1 MQTHFLI
8 WWCLCCV
15 HATNDKRQP
24 ANDTSYM
31 VLWVPERLAT
41 QSYTSAKDVHMTTS
55 ILLKNI
61 QTFCTFLCLAWIT
74 CSSVWLVHLYPP
86 HRDLI
91 FRIYKSKPSASIHY
105 IRRYIYIILL
115 MIEIVWTWTWWWQRE
130 RDNYH
135 HLPYIHRHKCR
146 SQSFESARIH
156 LVDSFE
162 IYPSSANSLHL
173 LLMLN
178 YDVPMP
184 CFFCF

>member
-1 MQTHFLI
+1 MATTVRPNVRYTKMMHNEICNCFLIHFLLKKMHADTFSHT
-8 WWCLCCV
+8 WCLCCV

-105 IRRYIYIILL
+105 IRRYIYYFIDDWNCVN
-115 MIEIVWTWTWWWQRE
+115 MNMMMTTRARQ
-130 RDNYH
+130 
-135 HLPYIHRHKCR
+135 LPPLTLYT
-146 SQSFESARIH
+146 S
-156 LVDSFE
+156 
-162 IYPSSANSLHL
+162 P
-173 LLMLN
+173 
-178 YDVPMP
+178 
-184 CFFCF
+184 